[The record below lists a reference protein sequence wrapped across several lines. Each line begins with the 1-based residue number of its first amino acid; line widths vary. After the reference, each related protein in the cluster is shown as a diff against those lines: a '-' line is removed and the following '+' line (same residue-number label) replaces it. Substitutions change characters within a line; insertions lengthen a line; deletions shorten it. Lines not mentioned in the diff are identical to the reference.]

1 MLSLLAGRLV
11 RGVLVVFGVVTLT
24 FALLHLAPGNPV
36 TLLLGPS
43 ASSAQVEA
51 RTRALGLDQPLP
63 VQYGRWLGNAARGDL
78 GESIATGRPV
88 AAMLREAWP
97 RTALLV
103 ALSLLASYLLGL
115 LVGAIQATTRRPAVD
130 HALSVGTLT
139 LFAMPSYW
147 LGLVL
152 VMIFAWQL
160 RWFPAFGA
168 TGLDADFLTGWA
180 RVQDRLAHLT
190 LPLLTL
196 TLIGVGGVA
205 RYVRSAMRDVREA
218 PFVLAARARGLGRA
232 RVTRRHILR
241 NALVPVV
248 TLLGLSL
255 PALFSGTVFIEAIF
269 GWPGVGL
276 LLVQAVGARDLPV
289 VMAATTVS
297 AILVVVGNL
306 LADLLTARV
315 DPRVRL
321 APEHPDE

>member
-11 RGVLVVFGVVTLT
+11 RGLLVVFGVVTLT
-24 FALLHLAPGNPV
+24 FVLLHLAPGNPV

-43 ASSAQVEA
+43 ASPAQVEA
-51 RTRALGLDQPLP
+51 RTRALGLDRPLP
-63 VQYGRWLGNAARGDL
+63 VQYGKWLGRAARGDL

-88 AAMLREAWP
+88 ATMLREAWP

-103 ALSLLASYLLGL
+103 ALSLAASYLLGL
-115 LVGAIQATTRRPAVD
+115 LVGAIQATTRRRGVD
-130 HALSVGTLT
+130 HALSIGTLT

-147 LGLVL
+147 LGLLL

-168 TGLDADFLTGWA
+168 AGLDADFLTGWA
-180 RVQDRLAHLT
+180 RVQDRLAHLA

-205 RYVRSAMRDVREA
+205 RYVRAAMRDVREA
-218 PFVLAARARGLGRA
+218 PFVLAARARGLGNA

-255 PALFSGTVFIEAIF
+255 PALFSGTVFIEVIF

-276 LLVQAVGARDLPV
+276 VLVQAVGARDLPV

-306 LADLLTARV
+306 LADLMTARV

-321 APEHPDE
+321 VPERTGE